1 MNGRVE
7 RHLHGPRWLRGFLAA
22 VSILGALPVAATG
35 CAGEVGPPNNLPTSL
50 QSTAV
55 GPDDLIGVDVVGE
68 KDLSHDY
75 QVHPDGSIDFEH
87 GVKVEGLEPQEI
99 AQTLKKHLVDDRI
112 LADPQISIIVKQY
125 NSRKILV
132 IGSVAKPDSITWA
145 PGMTLVGAISLCG
158 WFTPL
163 ADKGHVTII
172 RRVAKDKSV
181 QAVVSVEAITRHA
194 QEDIR
199 LQPGDTINISQNVF

>member
-1 MNGRVE
+1 MT
-7 RHLHGPRWLRGFLAA
+7 LASRLTLLLA
-22 VSILGALPVAATG
+22 LALPA
-35 CAGEVGPPNNLPTSL
+35 CAEVGPPTNLPTSQ

-55 GPDDLIGVDVVGE
+55 GPDDLLDVNVVGE

-75 QVHPDGSIDFEH
+75 QVHPDGTIDFEH
-87 GVKVEGLEPQEI
+87 GVKVEGREPQEI
-99 AQTLKKHLVDDRI
+99 AQILKTRLVEDKI
-112 LADPQISIIVKQY
+112 LADPQVSIIVKQY
-125 NSRKILV
+125 NSRKVLV
-132 IGSVAKPDSITWA
+132 IGSVQKPDSITWT

-181 QAVVSVEAITRHA
+181 QAVISVEAIVRHA
-194 QEDIR
+194 QEDVR
-199 LQPGDTINISQNVF
+199 LQPGDTINVSQNVF

>member
-1 MNGRVE
+1 MARRGRPFWIY
-7 RHLHGPRWLRGFLAA
+7 LFATLAA
-22 VSILGALPVAATG
+22 FGLSACT
-35 CAGEVGPPNNLPTSL
+35 EVGPPTNLPTSS

-55 GPDDLIGVDVVGE
+55 GPDDLFEVNVVGE
-68 KDLSHDY
+68 KDLSHEY
-75 QVHPDGSIDFEH
+75 QVHPDGTIDFEH
-87 GVKVEGLEPQEI
+87 GVKVAGLEPQQI
-99 AQTLKKHLVDDRI
+99 AQLLKKVLTDDRI
-112 LADPQISIIVKQY
+112 LADPQVSIIIKQY

-132 IGSVAKPDSITWA
+132 IGSVQKPDSINWS

-181 QAVVSVEAITRHA
+181 QAVVSVQAIVRHA

-199 LQPGDTINISQNVF
+199 LQPGDTINVSQTVF

>member
-1 MNGRVE
+1 MDRSPHVVGRRMKRAVVS
-7 RHLHGPRWLRGFLAA
+7 LAA
-22 VSILGALPVAATG
+22 FAALAVSG
-35 CAGEVGPPNNLPTSL
+35 CWGEVGPPNLPTSP

-55 GPDDLIGVDVVGE
+55 GPDDLFDVSVVGE
-68 KDLSHDY
+68 KDLSHEY
-75 QVHPDGSIDFEH
+75 QVHPDGTIDFEH

-99 AQTLKKHLVDDRI
+99 AQLLKKRLVEDRI
-112 LADPQISIIVKQY
+112 LSDPQVSIIIKQY

-132 IGSVAKPDSITWA
+132 IGSVTKPDSITWA
-145 PGMTLVGAISLCG
+145 PGMTLIGAISLCG

-172 RRVAKDKSV
+172 RRIAKDKSV
-181 QAVVSVEAITRHA
+181 QAVVSVDAITKHT

-199 LQPGDTINISQNVF
+199 LQPGDTINVSQNVF

>member
-1 MNGRVE
+1 MNGRVL
-7 RHLHGPRWLRGFLAA
+7 RHLPRPNQLRGLLTA
-22 VSILGALPVAATG
+22 VSILGALPLGATG

-99 AQTLKKHLVDDRI
+99 AQALKKHLVDDRI

>member
-1 MNGRVE
+1 VTVFEGRGV
-7 RHLHGPRWLRGFLAA
+7 RLALTVLAA
-22 VSILGALPVAATG
+22 VVTG
-35 CAGEVGPPNNLPTSL
+35 CAGEVGPPNLPVSH

-55 GPDDLIGVDVVGE
+55 GPDDLFDVDVVGE
-68 KDLSHDY
+68 KDLSHEY
-75 QVHPDGSIDFEH
+75 QVHPDGTIDFEH
-87 GVKVEGLEPQEI
+87 GVNVEGLEPQEI
-99 AQTLKKHLVDDRI
+99 AQLLKKRLVEDKI
-112 LADPQISIIVKQY
+112 LSDPQVSIIIKQY

-132 IGSVAKPDSITWA
+132 VGSVTKPDSITWT

-163 ADKGHVTII
+163 ADKGHVTIV

-181 QAVVSVEAITRHA
+181 QAVVSVDAITRHA

-199 LQPGDTINISQNVF
+199 LQPGDTINVSQNVF